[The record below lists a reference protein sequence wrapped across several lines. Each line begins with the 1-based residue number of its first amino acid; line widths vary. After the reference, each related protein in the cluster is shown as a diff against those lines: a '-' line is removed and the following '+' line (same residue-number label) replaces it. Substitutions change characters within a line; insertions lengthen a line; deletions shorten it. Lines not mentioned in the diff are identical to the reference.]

1 MNRKQTNI
9 NVIVNIMAFI
19 VQFAISFFITPI
31 LIEKVGAEAYGF
43 IGLSNDFTT
52 YIAIIT
58 TIFNSV
64 SARFISLSIYEGD
77 LEKANKYFNS
87 VFAANVAISTF
98 FTLIGVIFIPNLQHF
113 INIPLGLETDVK
125 LTFAIILASYII
137 TVLASIFTTAVFVKN
152 RLDIQ
157 GIRNIIQY
165 VTRLI
170 VILIVFALLP
180 VKIYWIAFAS
190 LVATI
195 VVSIINVN
203 LTKKL
208 TPEIK
213 INILNFDLK
222 RIKELVYSGGWM
234 AFTSVSNILIRGLDL
249 LITNLFI
256 SSYYM
261 GLLSVS
267 RTFPNNITG
276 IIGTIA
282 PIFTPVFIS
291 VFAEKN
297 TEKLVKT
304 VRDSIMS
311 ISNFMFTPITV
322 FIVFS
327 SEFYS
332 LWLSSRTAEEIKVIT
347 ILSIITCIQ
356 AYFNSSTATT
366 AQLSLVTNRLKIPV
380 MVSFGVGVA
389 NVFLVLILLKVT
401 NLGIYA
407 IVLSS
412 TMLMCARYI
421 LFNSFY
427 GAYVLGVKTRN
438 ILLPTIRQWL
448 NIPVLFLS
456 VLLIKHLIN
465 VNSWITLILACFVSV
480 IVGYI
485 VMFTLNGQLK
495 TVFAKFC
502 KIKKGVGFN
511 NVEKN
516 KR

>member
-1 MNRKQTNI
+1 MNKKQTNI
-9 NVIVNIMAFI
+9 NVIVNIMAFM

-43 IGLSNDFTT
+43 IGLSTDFTT

-77 LEKANKYFNS
+77 IEKANKYFNS
-87 VFAANVAISTF
+87 VFVSNVVIATF
-98 FTLIGVIFIPNLQHF
+98 FVLIGIVIIPNLQHF
-113 INIPLGLETDVK
+113 INIPDGLTTDVK

-137 TVLASIFTTAVFVKN
+137 TVLASIFTTSVFVRN

-157 GIRNIIQY
+157 GARNIIQY
-165 VTRLI
+165 LVRLI
-170 VILIVFALLP
+170 IILIVFAVVP
-180 VKIYWIAFAS
+180 IKIYWIAFAS
-190 LVATI
+190 LIAAI
-195 VVSIINVN
+195 VVAVINVG

-213 INILNFDLK
+213 INIFNFDVV
-222 RIKELVYSGGWM
+222 RIKELVFSGGWM

-249 LITNLFI
+249 LIANLLI
-256 SSYYM
+256 SAYYM

-267 RTFPNNITG
+267 RTFPNNITS

-282 PIFTPVFIS
+282 PIFTPVFIA
-291 VFAEKN
+291 VYAEKN
-297 TEKLVKT
+297 TDKLVKT
-304 VRDSIMS
+304 VKDSIVS
-311 ISNFMFTPITV
+311 ISDFLFTPITV

-327 SEFYS
+327 GEFYS
-332 LWLSSRTAEEIKVIT
+332 LWLSSRTSEEIKIIT
-347 ILSIITCIQ
+347 ILSVITCIQ
-356 AYFNSSTATT
+356 AYFNSSTATV
-366 AQLSLVTNRLKIPV
+366 AQLSLVTNKLKIPV

-389 NVFLVLILLKVT
+389 NVVLVFILIKLT

-412 TMLMCARYI
+412 TLLMCARYI
-421 LFNSFY
+421 IFNSLY
-427 GAYVLGVKTRN
+427 GAYVLGVPVKR
-438 ILLPTIRQWL
+438 ILFPAIRQWI
-448 NIPVLFLS
+448 NIPILFIPI
-456 VLLIKHLIN
+456 LLIKQLFT
-465 VNSWITLILACFVSV
+465 VNSWITLIVACLISV

-485 VMFTLNGQLK
+485 VILLLNGQLK
-495 TVFAKFC
+495 VLFN
-502 KIKKGVGFN
+502 KILN
-511 NVEKN
+511 L